1 MNLEGWKHPLQL
13 SVDLLFQT
21 LLNLKDY
28 GFKYQITHIEL
39 SVPRNT
45 AEGWEHDSLKE
56 SLQFLSHTKIPMEN
70 YENKYTIGMK
80 INSIAA
86 ETGLRWI
93 QETKEISVMLAG
105 LSKTRRKLLSD

>member
-28 GFKYQITHIEL
+28 CFKYQIIHIGL

-45 AEGWEHDSLKE
+45 DEGWEHDSLKE
-56 SLQFLSHTKIPMEN
+56 SLQFLSHIKIPMEN
-70 YENKYTIGMK
+70 HEHKFTL
-80 INSIAA
+80 
-86 ETGLRWI
+86 E
-93 QETKEISVMLAG
+93 
-105 LSKTRRKLLSD
+105 

>member
-28 GFKYQITHIEL
+28 GFKYQITRIGL

-70 YENKYTIGMK
+70 HEHKYTL
-80 INSIAA
+80 
-86 ETGLRWI
+86 E
-93 QETKEISVMLAG
+93 
-105 LSKTRRKLLSD
+105 

>member
-28 GFKYQITHIEL
+28 GFKYQITRIGL

-70 YENKYTIGMK
+70 YEHKYTL
-80 INSIAA
+80 
-86 ETGLRWI
+86 E
-93 QETKEISVMLAG
+93 
-105 LSKTRRKLLSD
+105 

>member
-28 GFKYQITHIEL
+28 GFKYQITRIGL
-39 SVPRNT
+39 SVARNT

-56 SLQFLSHTKIPMEN
+56 SLQFLSHTKIPM
-70 YENKYTIGMK
+70 
-80 INSIAA
+80 
-86 ETGLRWI
+86 
-93 QETKEISVMLAG
+93 
-105 LSKTRRKLLSD
+105 

>member
-28 GFKYQITHIEL
+28 GFKHQIIQIGL
-39 SVPRNT
+39 SVTRNT

-56 SLQFLSHTKIPMEN
+56 SLQFLSHTKIAKEN
-70 YENKYTIGMK
+70 NEHKYTL
-80 INSIAA
+80 
-86 ETGLRWI
+86 EWRLTPLQLI
-93 QETKEISVMLAG
+93 QGCDEFK
-105 LSKTRRKLLSD
+105 KQRKFL